1 MIPVYWCEAN
11 GNRLFQY
18 GLGLTQ
24 LGQPYQP
31 YLATWDMTPMGES
44 GKCIFRAINFEVNA
58 SNGYTIGI
66 TPVIDGVP
74 LAQQTFQG
82 SGTGEVSLE
91 APIFLSGR
99 RIAAQIT
106 VLQVPGDIDIHNIR
120 AAFVPQRQW
129 PQ

>member
-1 MIPVYWCEAN
+1 MIPVYYCEAN

-31 YLATWDMTPMGES
+31 FLSTWDMTPAGES
-44 GKCIFRAINFEVNA
+44 GKCTFRAINFEVNA
-58 SNGYTIGI
+58 NNGYTIAI
-66 TPVIDGVP
+66 TPILDGVP
-74 LAQQTFQG
+74 LPTQTFQG
-82 SGTGEVSLE
+82 IGSGEVSLE

-99 RIAAQIT
+99 RIAAQIQLVT
-106 VLQVPGDIDIHNIR
+106 VTGDVDVHNIR